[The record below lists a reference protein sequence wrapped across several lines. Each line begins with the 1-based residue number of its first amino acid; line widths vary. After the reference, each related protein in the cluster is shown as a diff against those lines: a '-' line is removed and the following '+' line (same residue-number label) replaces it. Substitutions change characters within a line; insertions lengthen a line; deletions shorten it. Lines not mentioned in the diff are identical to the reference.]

1 MAKLF
6 TPFQLGN
13 LTLRNRIVISPMC
26 QYSAENGEA
35 NSWHLMHLG
44 SLSHSGAGLLFIE
57 ATAVESI
64 GRITPHCLGLW
75 DDKTQAALAHVINEV
90 RKYSDIKIGLQ
101 IAHAGRKASTKSMW
115 EGSAQISVADG
126 GWQTVAPSPVPFLD
140 TEAPPVALD
149 RDGMNRIRDAFAAT
163 AKRADALGVDVI
175 EVHAA
180 HGYLLHEFLSP
191 LSNLRT
197 DEYGGDFAGRVRF
210 PLEVFDAVRAAV
222 PAHKP
227 VGIRISGTDW
237 VEGGWDVEQSAEFIT
252 LLKQRGCAFVDVSS
266 GSLSPRQQIPI
277 GPNYQV
283 PLAEH
288 IKAATGI
295 PTIAVGLITDP
306 QQAEAILTEGKA
318 DLVAFARAMLYDPRW
333 PWHAAAALGAQVD
346 APPQY
351 WRAAPNERKD
361 LFRK

>member
-1 MAKLF
+1 MSKLF
-6 TPFQLGN
+6 SMFQLGK
-13 LTLRNRIVISPMC
+13 LALRNRIIISPMC
-26 QYSAENGEA
+26 QYSARDGEA

-44 SLSHSGAGLLFIE
+44 SLSHSGASLMFIE
-57 ATAVESI
+57 ATAVEPI

-75 DDKTQAALAHVINEV
+75 DDKTQAALARVINEV

-101 IAHAGRKASTKSMW
+101 IAHAGRKASTRSMW
-115 EGSAQISVADG
+115 EGSAQITVADG
-126 GWQTVAPSPVPFLD
+126 GWQTVAPSSLPFLD
-140 TEAPPVALD
+140 SEIPPEALD
-149 RDGMNRIRDAFAAT
+149 TTALGRIRDAFAAA
-163 AKRADALGVDVI
+163 AKRAHEIGIDVI

-197 DEYGGDFAGRVRF
+197 DEYGGDFAARVRF
-210 PLEVFDAVRAAV
+210 PLEVFEAMRAAV
-222 PAHKP
+222 PPHKP
-227 VGIRISGTDW
+227 VGIRISATDW
-237 VEGGWDVEQSAEFIT
+237 VEGGWDLHQSAEFVKI
-252 LLKQRGCAFVDVSS
+252 LKLRGCAFVDVSS
-266 GSLSPRQQIPI
+266 GSLSPLQQIPV

-288 IKAATGI
+288 IKAATGM
-295 PTIAVGLITDP
+295 PTIAVGLITEP
-306 QQAEAILTEGKA
+306 KQAEEVLAEDKA
-318 DLVAFARAMLYDPRW
+318 DLVALARGILYDPRW

-351 WRAAPNERKD
+351 WRAAPNEHKD